1 MDSTLVLHW
10 ESLNG
15 LRRLAIHKVRNNL
28 SMLRVEG
35 EQQAIDLG
43 YDGIVPG
50 TAGTAR
56 EDHHPLETKP
66 KYEPQT
72 HGPVCPEAV
81 HDSSLGKRGGGKPD
95 RVFVA
100 RIWAWLPCRPTPRG
114 SAPTPMHRRCGETT
128 IHKGS
133 RVSRRLPR
141 QQPSAHRPTFSP
153 SSWAAVPSHLL
164 PCVCA
169 PGATSKYCLTGCRSS
184 LSLPQNL

>member
-1 MDSTLVLHW
+1 MDSTLLLHW

-28 SMLRVEG
+28 SMLRVDG

-81 HDSSLGKRGGGKPD
+81 HDSSFAKRGGGQ
-95 RVFVA
+95 
-100 RIWAWLPCRPTPRG
+100 TG
-114 SAPTPMHRRCGETT
+114 
-128 IHKGS
+128 
-133 RVSRRLPR
+133 
-141 QQPSAHRPTFSP
+141 
-153 SSWAAVPSHLL
+153 
-164 PCVCA
+164 PCVCGSYLGLA
-169 PGATSKYCLTGCRSS
+169 
-184 LSLPQNL
+184 SLPPHSARICDHTDPS